1 MKHSPVLVI
10 AFCACISL
18 AACADEDAVSIP
30 SSSSS
35 STTSEASSVSSASA
49 TTVVIMTY
57 NVEKFDKG
65 GDIPSGTYAAIANT
79 VKTNST
85 DIINLCEVE
94 SSGNDETSFSS
105 ALTTA
110 GWAMNYHAFSS
121 MSDDY
126 NSIGHFSRYPVSD
139 VSEILA
145 SSTRTVYRYKVTV
158 GSSAIWLYGCHLKSG
173 TDSTAESRRK
183 TEAQALANYIR
194 ANHDESSEY
203 IVILGDMNTMN
214 LGDWS
219 QSPPATGGTST
230 VDYLELRDDS
240 DASNNF
246 TSLTRVKATINYSN
260 GTSNYTTTWNYPS
273 GLPLDHIILSPAL
286 YARYI
291 SETKY
296 RVGSGTASSNPTDH
310 YVITLRVTL

>member
-1 MKHSPVLVI
+1 MKHSSVLFI
-10 AFCACISL
+10 ALCACISL

-35 STTSEASSVSSASA
+35 STTSETASSVSSTSFSASMASSASTASSTSA
-49 TTVVIMTY
+49 TTLVIMTY

-94 SSGNDETSFSS
+94 SSDSDETSFSS

-121 MSDDY
+121 MSDNY

-145 SSTRTVYRYKVTV
+145 SNTRTVY
-158 GSSAIWLYGCHLKSG
+158 
-173 TDSTAESRRK
+173 
-183 TEAQALANYIR
+183 
-194 ANHDESSEY
+194 
-203 IVILGDMNTMN
+203 
-214 LGDWS
+214 
-219 QSPPATGGTST
+219 P
-230 VDYLELRDDS
+230 
-240 DASNNF
+240 
-246 TSLTRVKATINYSN
+246 TR
-260 GTSNYTTTWNYPS
+260 
-273 GLPLDHIILSPAL
+273 
-286 YARYI
+286 
-291 SETKY
+291 
-296 RVGSGTASSNPTDH
+296 
-310 YVITLRVTL
+310 